1 MPAPNEKITAYTS
14 ETDSRAMTWVTSDN
28 WILLMNEGS
37 RIVGWKY
44 FVPLAPPSQ
53 IAIRQEGVR
62 GSNHLNPNIIESKGE
77 KSEGLRMNER
87 NIEPWLLT
95 DLYKHLPISP
105 SMFHKLCCVI
115 IYKSLFFFR
124 THYIL
129 LISSVICSVPQTS
142 NLML

>member
-1 MPAPNEKITAYTS
+1 
-14 ETDSRAMTWVTSDN
+14 
-28 WILLMNEGS
+28 MNEGS

-87 NIEPWLLT
+87 NIEP
-95 DLYKHLPISP
+95 
-105 SMFHKLCCVI
+105 
-115 IYKSLFFFR
+115 
-124 THYIL
+124 
-129 LISSVICSVPQTS
+129 
-142 NLML
+142 